1 MWLLYRSQYWH
12 AVEYNFLLGSDNSI
26 FEKKKKRFKK
36 WVFFAFISFTDK
48 KFWNE
53 KLFMY
58 LVVSCKWPTLS
69 LLIWWNSW
77 NNLLVLYTCIILYFE
92 KKVPTAMVN
101 TSTLYQ
107 QNKQPPLFQISEYKK
122 DHIIWIW
129 KSRSWS
135 GTDTKI
141 QKYEMWWV
149 MFLRCEYNLVAMVN
163 VRYI

>member
-1 MWLLYRSQYWH
+1 
-12 AVEYNFLLGSDNSI
+12 
-26 FEKKKKRFKK
+26 
-36 WVFFAFISFTDK
+36 
-48 KFWNE
+48 
-53 KLFMY
+53 
-58 LVVSCKWPTLS
+58 
-69 LLIWWNSW
+69 
-77 NNLLVLYTCIILYFE
+77 
-92 KKVPTAMVN
+92 MVN